1 MYKCT
6 NPKCNWTGG
15 WYELKIRSD
24 YAGIYQGRDAYEEI
38 KVCPFCKWDVE
49 HIDDWRECDEC

>member
-24 YAGIYQGRDAYEEI
+24 YAGVYQGRDAYEEI
-38 KVCPFCKWDVE
+38 KVCPLFVSGMLNT
-49 HIDDWRECDEC
+49 